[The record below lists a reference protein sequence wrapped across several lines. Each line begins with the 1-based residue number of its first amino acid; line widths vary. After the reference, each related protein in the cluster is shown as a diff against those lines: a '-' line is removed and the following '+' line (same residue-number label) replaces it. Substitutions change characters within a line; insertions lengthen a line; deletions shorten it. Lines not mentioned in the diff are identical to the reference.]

1 MLHEINIRKAF
12 AAMGTDRELA
22 INIDKL
28 DFIDRIEQDLDGSF
42 DQHATQQMIFE
53 TQSDNA

>member
-12 AAMGTDRELA
+12 AAMGTDRQLA

-28 DFIDRIEQDLDGSF
+28 DFIDRIEQDLDG
-42 DQHATQQMIFE
+42 
-53 TQSDNA
+53 

>member
-42 DQHATQQMIFE
+42 DEHATQQMI
-53 TQSDNA
+53 